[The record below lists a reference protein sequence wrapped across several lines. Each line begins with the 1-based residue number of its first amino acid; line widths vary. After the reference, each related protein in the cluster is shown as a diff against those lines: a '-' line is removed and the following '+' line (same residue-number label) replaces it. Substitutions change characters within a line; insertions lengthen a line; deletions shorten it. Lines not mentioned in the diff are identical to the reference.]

1 MKKTIYA
8 FLGMALMLAIPFGA
22 SANDGTKGYR
32 DAEKQV
38 NQTAAETRQNMRD
51 ARQDM
56 RDARQDMQDRK
67 DDATMRSIESRED
80 RQSTGEYLDDAAI
93 TAKVKAKFVGQ
104 KGLDSLDIKV
114 VTVDGGVTLM
124 GDVDSQSQIGL
135 AESAARQVEGVRMVD
150 NQLVIKK

>member
-1 MKKTIYA
+1 MKKSVYA
-8 FLGMALMLAIPFGA
+8 LIGTALMLAIPFGA

-38 NQTAAETRQNMRD
+38 NQTAAETRQDIRD
-51 ARQDM
+51 ARQN
-56 RDARQDMQDRK
+56 MQDRK
-67 DDATMRSIESRED
+67 DDATMRSIENRED

-124 GDVDSQSQIGL
+124 GDVDSQAQIGL